1 MAIRTVAIRIR
12 FKTPE
17 GKLVVA
23 QPVWAKKGTLKPL
36 WARINGRPQHHPE
49 AVYVLRYGT
58 KWENVGQHL
67 DVVMATK
74 LRREQELADEAAAY
88 QNKIAAQRGIT
99 TVRHSVGSTPPVTSI
114 TDSGSKILEAMEKY
128 LAKKA
133 TMDPIIGKEALAP
146 KTISHIRG
154 VVEAFQRTC
163 GKVFLKEVT
172 GEDLVG
178 YISTLRT
185 QANLDS
191 KDRNYTEKLRKRNV
205 TVKGHYATLRT
216 FFKKHKINIADMLE
230 EEQIPRCKGR
240 TPEAYTEEELLKMW
254 AAAKP
259 EEKIRLQFFCASG
272 FRKLEVAYLSWDD
285 IDFNTGICRV
295 TPKVGWKPKNK
306 TSREVCLP
314 DWLVQSLRERRK
326 VHPNDTWVFP
336 SATGIPARKSQ
347 MLYMLKSVAK
357 RAGVGGRIDLHKF
370 RSTYASFLNKSGKV
384 TLEEISARLGHADAA
399 TTRSYLERMNQNT
412 DRARQQSNETFAKLA

>member
-1 MAIRTVAIRIR
+1 MAVRTVTVKIRI
-12 FKTPE
+12 KTPD
-17 GKLVVA
+17 GKRVYA
-23 QPVWAKKGTLKPL
+23 NPVWETKGRLKPL
-36 WARINGRPQHHPE
+36 WARVGTKAELHPE
-49 AVYVLRYGT
+49 GVYCLRYGS
-58 KWENVGQHL
+58 KWEFCGQHT

-74 LRREQELADEAAAY
+74 LRREQELEDAA
-88 QNKIAAQRGIT
+88 NNPLSVTPIT
-99 TVRHSVGSTPPVTSI
+99 Q
-114 TDSGSKILEAMEKY
+114 SGPTILEAMEKY

-154 VVEAFQRTC
+154 VVESFQRTC

-178 YISTLRT
+178 YFSMLRT
-185 QANLDS
+185 QANLDP
-191 KDRNYTEKLRKRNV
+191 KDRNYSEKLRKRNV

-216 FFKKHKINIADMLE
+216 FFKKHKINIAEMLE
-230 EEQIPRCKGR
+230 EEQIPHCKGR
-240 TPEAYTEEELLKMW
+240 TPEAYTEEEILKMW

-272 FRKLEVAYLSWDD
+272 FRKLEVAYLTWND

-314 DWLVQSLRERRK
+314 DWLVQLLRERRK
-326 VHPNDTWVFP
+326 NHANDTWVFP

-347 MLYMLKSVAK
+347 MLYMLKAVAK
-357 RAGVGGRIDLHKF
+357 RAGISGRIDLHKF